1 MLQLRSFRN
10 RFNRW
15 VGFLPVECIGALKQ
29 NEDIEWPNSKG
40 SPLELLEPREGMKG
54 VVTMHHDGEVLWA
67 LDSGANEVFVFLVA
81 CDLAPAHR
89 SEIGNT
95 SNMSR
100 IASAMVGNCASDYVV
115 CPLPVDEEDWV
126 GIPCRGRRLE
136 ISLYVL
142 NPYSVFDLAVIRCAW
157 R

>member
-1 MLQLRSFRN
+1 M
-10 RFNRW
+10 
-15 VGFLPVECIGALKQ
+15 ECIGALKQ
-29 NEDIEWPNSKG
+29 DEDVEWPNSKG
-40 SPLELLEPREGMKG
+40 SPLELLEPREGLKG

-67 LDSGANEVFVFLVA
+67 LDSGANEVLVFLVA

-100 IASAMVGNCASDYVV
+100 IASAMIGNCASDYVI

-126 GIPCRGRRLE
+126 DIACRGRRLE